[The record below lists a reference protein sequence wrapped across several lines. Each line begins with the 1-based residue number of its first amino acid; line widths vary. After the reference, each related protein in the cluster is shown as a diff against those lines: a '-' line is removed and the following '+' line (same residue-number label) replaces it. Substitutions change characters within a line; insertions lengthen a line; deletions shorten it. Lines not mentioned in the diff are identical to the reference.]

1 MNIAVEPKNNL
12 RYAVAI
18 DTGGTFTDVT
28 LFDRKTGCIWT
39 AKTPST
45 PSDPSIGFM
54 QGIEAAVEK
63 ASFKATEIAQIFH
76 GTTVATNLILE
87 GKGAEV
93 GLVTTSG
100 FKHVLEIGRQDIPRR
115 ANLFAWIKPTRPV
128 LPERIHEIPERVD
141 IDGNVLVPLDE
152 DAVRRSARDFK
163 KRGVDALA
171 VCFLNSFVHPS
182 HEERTAEIIQEE
194 HPDALVSISADVL
207 RVFREYERSIAT
219 VLNVYVMP
227 AVSRYVAQ
235 LEQRLSQE
243 MIDAPLLIM
252 KSNGGVVGASEVARV
267 PAYTA
272 LSGPAAGV
280 VGAGFVGAAAGYSDI
295 IGIDIGGTSADICLI
310 KDSSYELTSDGKVGN
325 WPLAFPMLDINT
337 VGTGGGSIAKVSETG
352 ALTVGPD
359 SAGADPGPACYGR
372 GGKEATITDAHL
384 VLGHL
389 PPYLLNG
396 GMHLNEAASRKAL
409 EVHIARPLGLGIE
422 AAAHGILAIAD
433 NDMVGAIRVIS
444 VERGHD
450 PRNFALIPFGGA
462 GPLHGNSI
470 ARLLDVDT
478 VVVPPSPGVLSSMGL
493 LVSQLRADYSRT
505 CFQAPPDFDFC
516 LMETA
521 FRELETEATNWFN
534 REAVPEGAR
543 QLTRKASL
551 RYQNQGFELNVDWVG
566 DTVTSQTTGRTL
578 NEFHTLHERLYTF
591 SQKDTP
597 IEIVNLHVAAVGKLL
612 HPELSRLPT
621 GGSLVDAEIERHSVS
636 FEDGRLNVP
645 IYDREKLSSQ
655 IHFEGPAIVVQ
666 FDSTTLIEPNS
677 TVETDIFGNLIIKVS
692 EPSA

>member
-1 MNIAVEPKNNL
+1 MNAAVETEAKI

-28 LFDRKTGCIWT
+28 LFDRETGQIWT

-45 PSDPSIGFM
+45 PSDPSVGFM
-54 QGIEAAVEK
+54 NGIQAAIEK
-63 ASFKATEIAQIFH
+63 ASLEATELAQVFH

-87 GKGAEV
+87 GKGADV
-93 GLVTTSG
+93 GLITTGG

-141 IDGNVLVPLDE
+141 IEGNVLVPLDE
-152 DAVRRSARDFK
+152 TAVRKAARDFK
-163 KRGVDALA
+163 ARGVNAVA
-171 VCFLNSFVHPS
+171 VCFLNSFVHPA
-182 HEERTAEIIQEE
+182 HEERTAEIIREE
-194 HPDALVSISADVL
+194 HPDALVSISSDVL

-235 LEQRLSQE
+235 LEGRLSQE
-243 MIDAPLLIM
+243 KIDAPLLIM
-252 KSNGGVVGASEVARV
+252 KSNGGVVGVGEVERV

-280 VGAGFVGAAAGYSDI
+280 VGAGFVGAAAGYGDV

-310 KDSSYELTSDGKVGN
+310 KNGAYSLTGKGKIGD

-337 VGTGGGSIAKVSETG
+337 VGTGGGSIATVSETG
-352 ALTVGPD
+352 ALTVGPA

-372 GGKEATITDAHL
+372 GGEQATITDAHL

-389 PPYLLNG
+389 PPYLLAG
-396 GMHLNEAASRKAL
+396 GMQLDEAASRKAIDQH
-409 EVHIARPLGLGIE
+409 VGRPLGLSAE
-422 AAAHGILAIAD
+422 DAAQGILAIAD
-433 NDMVGAIRVIS
+433 NDMVGAIRVVS

-450 PRNFALIPFGGA
+450 PRDFALIPFGGA
-462 GPLHGNSI
+462 GPLHGSSL
-470 ARLLDVDT
+470 AQLLGAQT
-478 VVVPPSPGVLSSMGL
+478 VVVPPSPGVLSAMGL

-505 CFQAPPDFDFC
+505 CFQAPPDFDFN

-521 FRELETEATNWFN
+521 FRELEAEAENWFE
-534 REAVPEGAR
+534 REGVPQAAR

-551 RYQNQGFELNVDWVG
+551 RYKHQGFELDVDWTG
-566 DTVTSQTTGRTL
+566 DAVTADTTALTL
-578 NEFHTLHERLYTF
+578 DAFHTLHERLYTF
-591 SQKDTP
+591 AQKDTP
-597 IEIVNLHVAAVGKLL
+597 IEIVTLHVAAVGELLQPKL
-612 HPELSRLPT
+612 SALPT
-621 GGSLVDAEIERHSVS
+621 GGALADAEINRHPVF
-636 FEDGRLNVP
+636 FEDGWCDVP
-645 IYDREKLSSQ
+645 VYDRQKLSAS
-655 IHFEGPAIVVQ
+655 IHFEGPGLVVQ
-666 FDSTTLIEPNS
+666 LDSTTLIEPNS
-677 TVETDIFGNLIIKVS
+677 TVRTDQFGNLIIDVS
-692 EPSA
+692 